1 MFKKLYTR
9 YAERVKPLTSQ
20 PIEVQMLSAH
30 TIDILQAFD
39 ISLKGIGVR
48 TPNSYDLSTPKSKR
62 VELVITL
69 PGNRPFKAEGY
80 VRHITSRKDKSDCF
94 GVEFVTI
101 GNKNLSNIRNYMEE
115 TKLLRT
121 KLAC

>member
-1 MFKKLYTR
+1 MFQKLYTR
-9 YAERVKPLTSQ
+9 YAERVKPLNSQ
-20 PIEVQMLSAH
+20 PIEVQILSSN

-48 TPNSYDLSTPKSKR
+48 TPNSYELVPPKKEM

-69 PGNRPFKAEGY
+69 PGNRPFKAQGY
-80 VRHITSRKDKSDCF
+80 VRHITARKRKEDCF
-94 GVEFVTI
+94 GVEFVSI
-101 GNKNLSNIRNYMEE
+101 ANKSLSNIRHYMEE